1 MYHHLA
7 LVSVILLCL
16 PFHTLTTIALAIA
29 PQGTIVTA
37 FNKTQGTPTLNLTLS
52 ENFLD
57 PTLTASQNFI
67 SYRVPHSPTTLLFHS
82 FGTRI
87 PVDEL
92 LQTIAIAVR
101 ITYKYIGEG
110 RGRTPVA
117 HGFFAYTNKFL
128 NLDQLDIT
136 VGDFR
141 ESGRPMTYYALFDV
155 LRGVGEFMLLPEQ
168 ETQELEFEVEV
179 QGIGYV
185 GTGHVDYKPFE
196 TPTSNI
202 T

>member
-1 MYHHLA
+1 M
-7 LVSVILLCL
+7 
-16 PFHTLTTIALAIA
+16 TT
-29 PQGTIVTA
+29 
-37 FNKTQGTPTLNLTLS
+37 FNQTHGSSTLNLTLPGK
-52 ENFLD
+52 FLD
-57 PTLTASQNFI
+57 PTLTPSQNFI
-67 SYRVPHSPTTLLFHS
+67 SYRVPHSHTTLLFHS

-92 LQTIAIAVR
+92 VQTVALAVSF
-101 ITYKYIGEG
+101 IFKYIDEG
-110 RGRTPVA
+110 QGRIPVA
-117 HGFFAYTNKFL
+117 SGFFAYTQKFL
-128 NLDQLDIT
+128 NHDEVNIT

-155 LRGVGEFMLLPEQ
+155 VRGMGEFMLLPAQ

-179 QGIGYV
+179 QGVGYV
-185 GTGHVDYKPFE
+185 GTGHVDYKPVE